1 MEYIIQFKK
10 LGASF
15 ADGAEAIAD
24 RMANVTEENRA
35 KFRSLNTEFGIVNQ
49 PSWDPEMHILTVT
62 KVFPEGTT
70 SAQVEDYVYKSMEFT
85 LTNAE
90 MNGWVAIAI

>member
-10 LGASF
+10 PGASF

-24 RMANVTEENRA
+24 RMANVTEDNRA
-35 KFRSLNTEFGIVNQ
+35 RFRDLNAEFGIVNQ
-49 PSWDPEMHILTVT
+49 PNWDPATHILTVT

-70 SAQVEDYVYKSMEFT
+70 SAQVEEYTFKSMEFT
-85 LTNAE
+85 VTDAE
-90 MNGWVAIAI
+90 MNGWIRIGG